1 MPSLP
6 IRTKFNTLLL
16 AWETYCQLPNEEH
29 FVEFALGVNTLA
41 ELLRS
46 GASMGLARMSYDLE
60 QDALALFNTPDCH
73 PISPEVQ
80 ARLAEQIQ
88 QLSQLLHADT
98 LPNSLPERRQDAAE
112 ASYEVKKPSIILI
125 SDQAV
130 QWQHLISQMGY
141 FGLKSEVQAWD
152 VALEQ
157 SQALLMLDL
166 KFNPKWPERVQSLRA
181 ANPASQMIGLGLSSE
196 FNQLHQ
202 ALQLGCDHCFVQ
214 DMSLPAMVAHILEL
228 QSSQNEEPYRV
239 LIVDDSLTAHAMIR
253 RALVDQ
259 GIQIQAISD
268 PRLVIERMHEFQPDL
283 LLLDMYMPECT
294 GVEAAR
300 IIRQHP
306 EFLSIPI
313 VYLSGETDLGLQVE
327 ALRLGGD
334 HFLTKPFNP
343 VFLNAI
349 VNSKIE
355 RYRALRRSM
364 YHDSLTGLLNHTTS
378 KSQLDMMLEQCR
390 TQQRPLCVAMLDLDH
405 FKQVNDS
412 YGHPVGDQIIRSL
425 AWLLK
430 QRVRQ
435 GDILGRYG
443 GEEFMLA
450 LPGASLAAAFAV
462 LEKIR
467 QDFAAIR
474 HPCGEGFFQLSF
486 SCGMAAFPAIESAD
500 RLIEAADQALYRA
513 KRAGRNRIECA

>member
-1 MPSLP
+1 MAALT
-6 IRTKFNTLLL
+6 IRTKLMTLLA
-16 AWETYCQLPNEEH
+16 AWDAYRHVPTEEH

-46 GASMGLARMSYDLE
+46 GVSLGLARMSYDLE

-73 PISPEVQ
+73 PLSAEVQ
-80 ARLAEQIQ
+80 ARLAAQIDN
-88 QLSQLLHADT
+88 LSQLLQVDVQ
-98 LPNSLPERRQDAAE
+98 PIQPERRQHADAS
-112 ASYEVKKPSIILI
+112 SYEAKRPSIILL
-125 SDQAV
+125 SDQPE
-130 QWQHLISQMGY
+130 QWQNLIAQLGY
-141 FGLKSEVQAWD
+141 FGLSIAVLAWD
-152 VALEQ
+152 AALQQ
-157 SQALLMLDL
+157 SQSLLLLDL
-166 KFNPKWPERVQSLRA
+166 KFSHDWPARVKVLRA
-181 ANPASQMIGLGLSSE
+181 ANPASQMIALGLSSE
-196 FNQLHQ
+196 FTLLHQ

-253 RALVDQ
+253 RALVEQ
-259 GIQIQAISD
+259 GIQTQAISD

-283 LLLDMYMPECT
+283 LLLDMYMPDCT

-343 VFLNAI
+343 VILNAI

-355 RYRALRRSM
+355 RYRTLRRSM

-378 KSQLDMMLEQCR
+378 KSHLDLMLEQCR
-390 TQQRPLCVAMLDLDH
+390 SQQRPLCVAMLDLDH

-412 YGHPVGDQIIRSL
+412 YGHPIGDQIIRSL

-443 GEEFMLA
+443 GEEFILA
-450 LPGASLAAAFAV
+450 SPGASLAAGHAI

-474 HPCGEGFFQLSF
+474 HPYGSGHFQLSF
-486 SCGMAAFPAIESAD
+486 SCGIAAYPAIETSD
-500 RLIEAADQALYRA
+500 QLIEAADQALYRA

>member
-1 MPSLP
+1 MPALT
-6 IRTKFNTLLL
+6 IRKKLMTLLSSWQ
-16 AWETYCQLPNEEH
+16 AYCQAPNEEH

-41 ELLRS
+41 ELLRAGPS
-46 GASMGLARMSYDLE
+46 LGLARMSHDLE
-60 QDALALFNTPDCH
+60 QDALALFNTPDSH
-73 PISPEVQ
+73 PISFEAQ
-80 ARLAEQIQ
+80 ARLAGQIEN
-88 QLSQLLHADT
+88 LSQLINGDALAT
-98 LPNSLPERRQDAAE
+98 QPERRQQADAACYE
-112 ASYEVKKPSIILI
+112 AKKASIVLL
-125 SDQAV
+125 SDQPS
-130 QWQHLISQMGY
+130 QWQDLIAQLGY
-141 FGLKSEVQAWD
+141 FGLAID
-152 VALEQ
+152 VLSWSSAPQQ
-157 SQALLMLDL
+157 SQALLLLDL
-166 KFNPKWPERVQSLRA
+166 KFTNDWPARLSALRA
-181 ANPASQMIGLGLSSE
+181 ANRASQMIALGLSSE
-196 FNQLHQ
+196 FTLLHQ

-228 QSSQNEEPYRV
+228 QSCQNEEPYRV

-253 RALVDQ
+253 RALADQ
-259 GIQIQAISD
+259 GIETQAITD

-283 LLLDMYMPECT
+283 LLLDMYMPDCT

-355 RYRALRRSM
+355 RYRTLRRSM

-378 KSQLDMMLEQCR
+378 KSHLDLMLEQCR
-390 TQQRPLCVAMLDLDH
+390 AQQRPLCVAMLDLDH

-412 YGHPVGDQIIRSL
+412 YGHPIGDQIIRSL

-443 GEEFMLA
+443 GEEFILA
-450 LPGASLAAAFAV
+450 LPGASLAV
-462 LEKIR
+462 GHSILEQIR

-474 HPCGEGFFQLSF
+474 HPFGDAYFQLSF
-486 SCGMAAFPAIESAD
+486 SCGMAAYPAIERSD
-500 RLIEAADQALYRA
+500 QLIEAADQALYRA